1 MKLNR
6 NVLGRKLED
15 AVTHES
21 FTYNL
26 GEENYDLVGIVNHH
40 GTLVNDG
47 HFTFDCL
54 ASPYAVSKQA
64 WRCDDDKIPCDL
76 LEEELLADF
85 SGCYITA
92 WERKKKKEEE
102 RVTTNITTASSPPCC
117 LPTYVLPPSSSQ
129 SPHQSSSSAA
139 VAATPSTEGTTP
151 TAEAAAAAAA
161 ATPKRIATRSTTTTT
176 TRAAPRRT
184 ITAKDMQMAM
194 SQISSQNLR
203 LETQEQRDYETAI
216 QRSLLD
222 SPRNPEE
229 MVRQAIDFLLDW
241 GLTASQASVT
251 VDVYGNCLPE

>member
-6 NVLGRKLED
+6 NELGRKLDD
-15 AVTHES
+15 AVTHQS

-26 GEENYDLVGIVNHH
+26 GKENYDLVGIVNHR
-40 GTLVNDG
+40 GNLVGDG
-47 HFTFDCL
+47 HFTVDCL

-64 WRCDDDKIPCDL
+64 WRCNDDKIPCDL

-92 WERKKKKEEE
+92 WERIKKKEEE
-102 RVTTNITTASSPPCC
+102 YVTTNTIAASSPPCY
-117 LPTYVLPPSSSQ
+117 LPTHVLPPSSSQ
-129 SPHQSSSSAA
+129 SPRQSSSSAA
-139 VAATPSTEGTTP
+139 VAARPPTDGTT
-151 TAEAAAAAAA
+151 TTAAAAAA
-161 ATPKRIATRSTTTTT
+161 ATSKRIAARSTTTTT
-176 TRAAPRRT
+176 TTAAPRRT

-222 SPRNPEE
+222 SPRNPKK
-229 MVRQAIDFLLDW
+229 MVRQAIDFLADW